1 MILKLLTFMGTN
13 EVVLGISSIAG
24 IIGFVLT
31 ILVSIRTEKI
41 TKILKYNQI
50 TSQYNKERAGYKKAF
65 QGHIESII
73 NDGIQTDAILK
84 NILQNVEEYRL
95 KYGEILSIK
104 EKITLFF
111 FIRQLKKKASDVDF
125 NKIANYLAKLSGRL
139 SKKEEKKHG

>member
-13 EVVLGISSIAG
+13 EVVRGISSIAG
-24 IIGFVLT
+24 IVGFVLT

-41 TKILKYNQI
+41 TEILKYNQI

-139 SKKEEKKHG
+139 SKKEEIKHG

>member
-24 IIGFVLT
+24 IVGFVLT

-139 SKKEEKKHG
+139 SKKEEIKHG

>member
-1 MILKLLTFMGTN
+1 MGTN

-24 IIGFVLT
+24 IVGFVLT

>member
-13 EVVLGISSIAG
+13 EVILGISSIAG
-24 IIGFVLT
+24 IVGFVLT
-31 ILVSIRTEKI
+31 IFVSIRTEKI

-95 KYGEILSIK
+95 KYGEILPIK

-139 SKKEEKKHG
+139 SKKEEIKHG

>member
-1 MILKLLTFMGTN
+1 MGTN

>member
-24 IIGFVLT
+24 IVGFVLT